1 MKTDVVCAIF
11 VINFSM
17 LKNFLFSTDIGKRFI
32 RLDKTK
38 RCAESV
44 WALLRF
50 DPLDPSPGFTPIWGK
65 SNPASK
71 PFLPYG

>member
-38 RCAESV
+38 RCAG
-44 WALLRF
+44 RQQ
-50 DPLDPSPGFTPIWGK
+50 PGDDADKRKGNRQDDNQRRPQGVEQRHD
-65 SNPASK
+65 
-71 PFLPYG
+71 YC